1 MTGNWT
7 QLYIDG
13 AIKMGVGFAA
23 AGGCHISK
31 KGNGSLDSI
40 AIWGFVQFSM
50 LNSRDP
56 QDLQA
61 IQHWKIKHIPRERNQ
76 VVDHITKMAT
86 EMSTYLQVFEDI
98 PKELLPSFE
107 INRITNLLLC

>member
-50 LNSRDP
+50 LNSR
-56 QDLQA
+56 
-61 IQHWKIKHIPRERNQ
+61 
-76 VVDHITKMAT
+76 
-86 EMSTYLQVFEDI
+86 VF
-98 PKELLPSFE
+98 
-107 INRITNLLLC
+107 